1 MVSFSDAIQLGLLVV
16 AIIGLVLDIIKMDQ
30 ITEPG
35 EPPFVRRHP
44 FL

>member
-30 ITEPG
+30 K
-35 EPPFVRRHP
+35 HKH
-44 FL
+44 

>member
-30 ITEPG
+30 N
-35 EPPFVRRHP
+35 HKH
-44 FL
+44 